1 MEELD
6 SRLLKAISNALVQCE
21 ENSDLVI
28 TTSVVNKISDVIAE
42 KVKEEYSGGIISPEE
57 TLGVATLI
65 FHAIENKKFFDWE
78 MPTLCGYSA
87 EEFDTIARKLRGSVG
102 I

>member
-6 SRLLKAISNALVQCE
+6 SRLLNAISTALVECE

-28 TTSVVNKISDVIAE
+28 TTAVVNKISEVIAK

-57 TLGVATLI
+57 TLGVTNLI
-65 FHAIENKKFFDWE
+65 FNAIENKKFFDWE
-78 MPTLCGYSA
+78 MPTLCGYNA
-87 EEFDTIARKLRGSVG
+87 EEFDAIARKLRGSIG